1 MLVYCGTEEGAE
13 WTWSQINKSE
23 DDLTAVGA
31 EPGHHCEWCK
41 HVTTATITRY
51 TPTPGWEL
59 FVGSMTK
66 MYI

>member
-51 TPTPGWEL
+51 TQTLAGNYL
-59 FVGSMTK
+59 LVQ
-66 MYI
+66 